1 MKNKDIILFENFDL
15 IQDEIHSEIAIK
27 TLHIIIQIQMF
38 HWQAFSY
45 KEHKIFDTLGEEF
58 KELGD
63 KLVEVISGVY
73 GRIHL
78 PDDLNLPLRNYSD
91 LDPVG
96 FIDQAIDIYNVYQT
110 NIVQEQSEIV
120 GIIDDIVALFNQTKY
135 LLSFK

>member
-1 MKNKDIILFENFDL
+1 MKKDIILFENFGL

-27 TLHIIIQIQMF
+27 TLHFIIQVQMF
-38 HWQAFSY
+38 HWQALSY
-45 KEHKIFDTLGEEF
+45 KEHKIFDTLGDDF

-73 GRIHL
+73 GRVNL
-78 PDDLNLPLRNYSD
+78 PVDLNIPLRNYSE
-91 LDPVG
+91 LDPIG
-96 FIDQAIDIYNVYQT
+96 FIDQAIDIYKVYQT

-135 LLSFK
+135 LLSFN

>member
-1 MKNKDIILFENFDL
+1 MKNEILLFENFDL

-27 TLHIIIQIQMF
+27 TLHVIIQVQMF
-38 HWQAFSY
+38 HWQALSY

-73 GRIHL
+73 GRVHL
-78 PDDLNLPLRNYSD
+78 SDDLNIPLRNYSE

-96 FIDQAIDIYNVYQT
+96 FIDQTIDIYKVYQT
-110 NIVQEQSEIV
+110 NIVMDQSDII